1 MPEGLRRP
9 ILPGGRA
16 RGGIGNCRWV
26 RRATPIPTEPAM
38 GSELEPNAQL
48 SENREQGVSLGRRAT
63 SFILPS
69 TPVSRTKH
77 QSSLSK
83 DSLTTSLYPTFL
95 YPLDPRWIWETLR
108 GFLAVPSKQ
117 FSKHHFSR
125 EKCVVWCE
133 KGPPRAFCV

>member
-48 SENREQGVSLGRRAT
+48 SESRGQGVSSST
-63 SFILPS
+63 SVHSSCPPLNSSGWDKTPICSEKGFPDHVLALYI
-69 TPVSRTKH
+69 PVS
-77 QSSLSK
+77 S
-83 DSLTTSLYPTFL
+83 
-95 YPLDPRWIWETLR
+95 
-108 GFLAVPSKQ
+108 
-117 FSKHHFSR
+117 
-125 EKCVVWCE
+125 
-133 KGPPRAFCV
+133 